1 MLRRRPIRRAKK
13 RGPLPFRHVL
23 LLSTIIFIVMT
34 YQGIWLM
41 DQKIR
46 PVLTQIAKM
55 ELKNIATH
63 SIEGALTE
71 QLGTIINMDELLVM
85 DKDDAGYVTMLSYD
99 AGEYNKILGDT
110 LSEVHEQLDLLKAGH
125 LNREGEQVSEG
136 ESAILYEI
144 PIGRALNN
152 SLLAD
157 LGPTIP
163 VRFQTISHVKVNMND
178 KVERVNIN
186 STRISLNIDIEIEV
200 EVIIPY
206 AVTTDSIN
214 ITLPV
219 GFSVI
224 SGPVPNYYMEG
235 GGGSIMPAPVVT
247 PEEYQEE
254 HTPDISESVE

>member
-1 MLRRRPIRRAKK
+1 MLNRRPIRRKK
-13 RGPLPFRHVL
+13 QKGPLPFRYVL
-23 LLSTIIFIVMT
+23 LLSTLIFTLMT
-34 YQGIWLM
+34 YQGIWLI

-63 SIEGALTE
+63 SIEGALTNT
-71 QLGTIINMDELLVM
+71 LGQIIDMDELLVVE
-85 DKDDAGYVTMLSYD
+85 KDDTGYVTMLNFD
-99 AGEYNKILGDT
+99 AGEYNRILGET
-110 LSEVHEQLDLLKAGH
+110 LAEVHDQLELLKAGH
-125 LNREGEQVSEG
+125 LNREGEKVVEG

-163 VRFQTISHVKVNMND
+163 VRFQTISHVKVNMSD

-186 STRISLNIDIEIEV
+186 STRISAYIDIDIDV
-200 EVIIPY
+200 EVIIPF
-206 AVTTDSIN
+206 AVTTDTISVS
-214 ITLPV
+214 LPV

-224 SGPVPNYYMEG
+224 TGPVPNYYMEG
-235 GGGSIMPAPVVT
+235 GGGAIMPAPVVI
-247 PEEYQEE
+247 PEQLEE
-254 HTPDISESVE
+254 NEELEESSP